1 MPSISDYDRLAKLP
15 VAELNSSLEG
25 FLQPVTE
32 RLPDR
37 RLMTVAALMT
47 QGIVASQSPI
57 ITQMARGVSRLD
69 ETIRPTCQRG
79 YRFLANPRFTH
90 RTLLKGL
97 YQVGQHAVAAQHP
110 DYLVVAVDPVN
121 MEKPYTRK
129 LEGVSRVMKDTPP
142 CLGHPKRITRGYPA
156 ITATIVNLTQPCTTY
171 ANWFSY
177 TTAEFISQNREIERA
192 FRITRTLF
200 PSQKLRF
207 VGDAGLDDQKIFA
220 HVERVH
226 AEFVTLAPH
235 ASAGVRA
242 CHDRQ
247 LEVYNDRLQR
257 WEAGTLF
264 DLVATV
270 PFQFEQDVQFT
281 HARQVRIV
289 RTGFGWFKIRVRETQ
304 QVLWVVVAH
313 DFVDEHN
320 LILLTNVAL
329 PNADTVRQV
338 YGDWRQRGNIE
349 QGYRFDQEQGLDV
362 EDMRVETLEHMR
374 RLFVLVLL
382 AAQFVYSIGRTWTR
396 TAVRWLRDL
405 GGKLGLK
412 SDCDGPYVLL
422 RGISAVWQTAAT
434 LTFAAHHPF
443 PRDS

>member
-1 MPSISDYDRLAKLP
+1 MPSISHSDLLAKLP
-15 VAELNSSLEG
+15 ADELQRSLAE
-25 FLQPVTE
+25 FLHPVTE

-37 RLMTVAALMT
+37 RLMTVTTLLT
-47 QGIVASQSPI
+47 QGLVASQSPI

-69 ETIRPTCQRG
+69 QTIRPTCQRG

-97 YQVGQHAVAAQHP
+97 YSVGQCTVAAQRP
-110 DYLVVAVDPVN
+110 AYLVVAVDPVN

-129 LEGVSRVMKDTPP
+129 LEGVSRVMKETPP

-156 ITATIVNLTQPCTTY
+156 ITATIVNLVQPCTTY

-177 TTAEFISQNREIERA
+177 TTLEFISQNREVERA
-192 FRITRTLF
+192 FRVTRTLF
-200 PSQKLRF
+200 SSQKLRF
-207 VGDAGLDDQKIFA
+207 VGDAGLDDQKVFA
-220 HVERVH
+220 QVERVH
-226 AEFVTLAPH
+226 AEFVI
-235 ASAGVRA
+235 RA

-247 LEVYNDRLQR
+247 LEVYNDRLDR
-257 WEAGTLF
+257 WEAATLF

-270 PFQFEQDVQFT
+270 PFQFEQEVPFT

-289 RTGFGWFKIRVRETQ
+289 RTGFGWFKIRLLETQ

-313 DFVDEHN
+313 DFVEDHD
-320 LILLTNVAL
+320 LILLANVPL
-329 PNADTVRQV
+329 ENADTVRQV
-338 YGDWRQRGNIE
+338 YGDWRQRGDIE
-349 QGYRFDQEQGLDV
+349 HGYRFEQEEGLDV

-382 AAQFVYSIGRTWTR
+382 AAQFVFYISRTWTR
-396 TAVRWLRDL
+396 SAVRWLRDL

-412 SDCDGPYVLL
+412 TDYDGPYVLL

>member
-1 MPSISDYDRLAKLP
+1 MSSISHSDLLAKLP
-15 VAELNSSLEG
+15 ADELKRGLAE

-32 RLPDR
+32 LLPDR
-37 RLMTVAALMT
+37 RLRSVTTLLT

-57 ITQMARGVSRLD
+57 ITQMARGVSHVD
-69 ETIRPTCQRG
+69 QTIRPTCKRG
-79 YRFLANPRFTH
+79 YRFLANPHFSH

-97 YQVGQHAVAAQHP
+97 YSVGQSVVAAQRP
-110 DYLVVAVDPVN
+110 DYLVIAVDPVN

-142 CLGHPKRITRGYPA
+142 CLGHPKRITRGYPV
-156 ITATIVNLTQPCTTY
+156 ITATIVNLAQPCTTY

-177 TTAEFISQNREIERA
+177 ETTEFISQNREVERA
-192 FRITRTLF
+192 FRISRALF

-207 VGDAGLDDQKIFA
+207 VGDVGLDDQKVFA
-220 HVERVH
+220 QVERVQ
-226 AEFVTLAPH
+226 AEFVI
-235 ASAGVRA
+235 RA

-247 LEVYNDRLQR
+247 LEVYNDRLDR
-257 WEAGTLF
+257 WESATLF

-270 PFQFEQDVQFT
+270 PFQFEQKIRFT
-281 HARQVRIV
+281 HARRVRTV
-289 RTGFGWFKIRVRETQ
+289 RTGFAWFKIRLLETHH
-304 QVLWVVVAH
+304 VLWVLVAH
-313 DFVDEHN
+313 DCGDDHD
-320 LILLTNVAL
+320 LILLTNVPL
-329 PNADTVRQV
+329 QKADTVRQV
-338 YGDWRQRGNIE
+338 YSDWRRRGNIE
-349 QGYRFDQEQGLDV
+349 HGYRFDQEEGLDV

-382 AAQFVYSIGRTWTR
+382 AAQFVYYIGQTWPHA
-396 TAVRWLRDL
+396 AVQWLRNL

-412 SDCDGPYVLL
+412 TDCDGPYVLL
-422 RGISAVWQTAAT
+422 RGLSGVWQTAAT